1 LHDII
6 LTLAILNNDNFNTII
21 SFQMFRNGEGESSN
35 LHPTLGEGMETHSKV
50 VHSIRDA
57 NFDK

>member
-1 LHDII
+1 
-6 LTLAILNNDNFNTII
+6 
-21 SFQMFRNGEGESSN
+21 MFRNGEGESSN

-50 VHSIRDA
+50 VHSIRDV